1 MKYPV
6 TRFKSMEL
14 ALKQIEP
21 FVRSGAHL
29 RSGKPFEKFGG
40 MRSREMLANWLLCA
54 TINAIDGRQL
64 TFSSDPTG
72 GDGIVRDE
80 DSGETCPTEHVMV
93 PRQSGGDKADAQAL
107 ILEAI
112 ELKRS
117 KGGAPYA
124 SGKTL
129 VVFLDADAGAWFPNR
144 VARALPQ
151 PLHFATVWVIGLQK
165 IVNGAYVYGIT
176 HLDVGNRNAPAFLV
190 RITPGFDAWEVTD
203 VQ

>member
-21 FVRSGAHL
+21 FVKNGVHL
-29 RSGKPFEKFGG
+29 QSGKPFEKLGG
-40 MRSREMLANWLLCA
+40 MRSREILANWLLCA
-54 TINAIDGRQL
+54 TINAIEGRRL

-80 DSGETCPTEHVMV
+80 DTGETFPTEHVMV
-93 PRQSGGDKADAQAL
+93 PRQKGGDNADAQAL

-117 KGGAPYA
+117 KGGEAYA

-129 VVFLDADAGAWFPNR
+129 VVFLDA
-144 VARALPQ
+144 
-151 PLHFATVWVIGLQK
+151 
-165 IVNGAYVYGIT
+165 
-176 HLDVGNRNAPAFLV
+176 
-190 RITPGFDAWEVTD
+190 
-203 VQ
+203 